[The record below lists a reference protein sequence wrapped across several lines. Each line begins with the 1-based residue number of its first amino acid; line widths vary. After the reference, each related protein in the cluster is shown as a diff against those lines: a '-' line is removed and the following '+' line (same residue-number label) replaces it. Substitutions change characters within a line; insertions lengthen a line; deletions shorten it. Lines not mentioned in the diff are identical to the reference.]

1 MIDGEQLEITG
12 WTGGR
17 VVFEVESGEEVAS
30 YDHKRQVAFA
40 VISHIQEK
48 KRREAFIVDQDDD
61 RPLTTVSRYINLY
74 AGAGALPFKAEIQ
87 RAGNNN

>member
-1 MIDGEQLEITG
+1 MNTTERAD
-12 WTGGR
+12 
-17 VVFEVESGEEVAS
+17 
-30 YDHKRQVAFA
+30 A
-40 VISHIQEK
+40 VQMEK